1 MISYGTSSTLP
12 PLARKRT
19 LTAMHKNG
27 CFAGLLGA
35 PVWETNVLTSPC
47 GDEVGDRPKL
57 VAIINTFPAR
67 HYQEFLA
74 VT

>member
-1 MISYGTSSTLP
+1 
-12 PLARKRT
+12 
-19 LTAMHKNG
+19 MHKNG

-35 PVWETNVLTSPC
+35 PVWETNVLTC
-47 GDEVGDRPKL
+47 GDEVSDRPKL
-57 VAIINTFPAR
+57 VAITNTYPAR

>member
-1 MISYGTSSTLP
+1 
-12 PLARKRT
+12 
-19 LTAMHKNG
+19 MHKNG

-35 PVWETNVLTSPC
+35 PVWETNVLTSPS